1 LLQQVYDKK
10 NEKKFYL
17 MEKIEKLKSFL
28 AHTPEDPFLKHALA
42 LEYIKSGNDADART
56 LFLDILTRDP
66 SYIGTYYHLARLME
80 RAGEMAN
87 AKIWYEKGMA
97 AAKKAA
103 DGHAFNELQ
112 AAYEDL
118 ID

>member
-42 LEYIKSGNDADART
+42 LEYIKSGNDA
-56 LFLDILTRDP
+56 RDP